1 MSHLKTIKSALIS
14 VYYKDNLEALAR
26 YLAGNN
32 VTLFST
38 GGTQAYLEDLGIP
51 VVSVSSLTN
60 FPEILNGRVKT
71 LHPTIFGGILH
82 RRESPSDLEAIS
94 DHQIPAID
102 LVIVDLYPFEE
113 TVKNTQNEEEII
125 EKIDIGGVSLI
136 RAAAK
141 NHHDVV
147 VLSGKNQYEE
157 LLQVLQENG
166 GQTTLGDRK
175 KWAREAFSNTA
186 QYDAS
191 IASYFGQGGIAFQA
205 LQTNEQHPL
214 RYGEN
219 PHQAGWFSGNL
230 SDAFETFG
238 ERPLSYN
245 NLMDVDAA
253 IRFME
258 DFKLLPNTF
267 AIFKH
272 NTACGVA
279 TTNSVLES
287 FEAALACDP
296 ISAFGG
302 VLISNGAIT
311 VEVAE
316 KIDALFYEI
325 LIAPTFDVAAIQ
337 LLRQK
342 KNRIILRQKPFDLAS
357 HNVRT
362 LLNGFLI
369 QENDSYVLTPDAFS
383 YPTNEQPTSDEKRD
397 LLYANHIVKHT
408 KSNAIVLVKNQKL
421 LASGTGQTSRVDA
434 LEQAVSKAKK
444 FGFSLKG
451 AVMASDAFF
460 PFPDCVEIAHKE
472 GINLVIQPG
481 GSVKDGLSI
490 DYCNEHGI
498 KMVFTGIRHFKH

>member
-1 MSHLKTIKSALIS
+1 
-14 VYYKDNLEALAR
+14 
-26 YLAGNN
+26 
-32 VTLFST
+32 
-38 GGTQAYLEDLGIP
+38 
-51 VVSVSSLTN
+51 
-60 FPEILNGRVKT
+60 
-71 LHPTIFGGILH
+71 
-82 RRESPSDLEAIS
+82 
-94 DHQIPAID
+94 
-102 LVIVDLYPFEE
+102 
-113 TVKNTQNEEEII
+113 
-125 EKIDIGGVSLI
+125 
-136 RAAAK
+136 
-141 NHHDVV
+141 
-147 VLSGKNQYEE
+147 
-157 LLQVLQENG
+157 
-166 GQTTLGDRK
+166 
-175 KWAREAFSNTA
+175 
-186 QYDAS
+186 
-191 IASYFGQGGIAFQA
+191 
-205 LQTNEQHPL
+205 
-214 RYGEN
+214 
-219 PHQAGWFSGNL
+219 
-230 SDAFETFG
+230 
-238 ERPLSYN
+238 
-245 NLMDVDAA
+245 MDVDAA

-258 DFKLLPNTF
+258 DFKSLPNTF

-325 LIAPTFDVAAIQ
+325 LIAPTFDVEAIQ

-342 KNRIILRQKPFDLAS
+342 KNRIILRQKPFDIAS

-369 QENDSYVLTPDAFS
+369 QENDSYALTPEAFS
-383 YPTNEQPTSDEKRD
+383 YPTNEHPTTDEKRD

-472 GINLVIQPG
+472 GINLIIQPG